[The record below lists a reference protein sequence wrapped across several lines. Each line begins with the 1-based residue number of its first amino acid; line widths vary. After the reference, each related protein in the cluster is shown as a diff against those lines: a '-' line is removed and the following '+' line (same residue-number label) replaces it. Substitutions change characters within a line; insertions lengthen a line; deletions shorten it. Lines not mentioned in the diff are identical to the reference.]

1 MTMKRTALVLTLA
14 AIAAAMLVLSPG
26 IAGADPVNSNNAE
39 IFEISCSNGQTYEIV
54 VAGGIP
60 GHIVDSTGNIIPTE
74 VTFAIIDPETGQV
87 IDSETFS
94 IGQGN
99 KQGLQGDLITCETEP
114 LTEVDPET
122 GEEVTFVLTVEAF
135 LTPLGP

>member
-1 MTMKRTALVLTLA
+1 MKRTALVLTLA

-39 IFEISCSNGQTYEIV
+39 IFEISCSNGQTYEV
-54 VAGGIP
+54 VRVAGYP
-60 GHIVDSTGNIIPTE
+60 AQIVDSTGNIIPKELT
-74 VTFAIIDPETGQV
+74 VAMIDPETGQV

-94 IGQGN
+94 VGQGN
-99 KQGLQGDLITCETEP
+99 KQGLQDDLITCETEP

-135 LTPLGP
+135 LTPLSP

>member
-1 MTMKRTALVLTLA
+1 VRRVVSILV
-14 AIAAAMLVLSPG
+14 AAMFITGFG
-26 IAGADPVNSNNAE
+26 IGAALADPVKSKNAE
-39 IFEISCSNGQTYEIV
+39 VFDISCTNGQTYQIV

-74 VTFAIIDPETGQV
+74 FTFEIIDPETGRV
-87 IDSETFS
+87 LESETFP

-99 KQGLQGDLITCETEP
+99 KKGLQGDLITCETEP

-122 GEEVTFVLTVEAF
+122 GEEITFVLTVEAF
-135 LTPLGP
+135 LTPRGK